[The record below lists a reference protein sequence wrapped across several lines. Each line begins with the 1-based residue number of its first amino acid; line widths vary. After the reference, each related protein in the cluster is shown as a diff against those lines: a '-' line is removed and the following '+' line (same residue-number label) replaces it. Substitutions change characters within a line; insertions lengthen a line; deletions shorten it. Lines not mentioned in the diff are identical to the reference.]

1 MFVILEHP
9 TSADCLSSGRPPE
22 PLPGHHTGDTGS
34 SLEHSPR
41 AWREQE
47 EPTWHLG
54 DGQCLKAITC
64 CCSLGEGRRGCGCVT
79 AVAPIPAP
87 SMGCL
92 SRALALCR
100 CWHALIASPIA
111 AVNLPRLGIQTSPS
125 LVMASHHSY
134 LLLQK
139 MKGLRN
145 AFIHVTV
152 CIILLCALNFQSG
165 TRRCLNHSNAAQSAP
180 AGRCP
185 FHRAHLLRA
194 ALRGH
199 PLHSKHTN
207 AAGPTAVSTFTPHCR
222 HLAAMLRVLQQP
234 CVVSNSEPLQNT
246 PSPSISFL
254 LLLQRPLSP
263 GTCQFLALTHRN
275 HPWQHSLHSQGS
287 QQQVA
292 KKTIE

>member
-22 PLPGHHTGDTGS
+22 PLPGHHTGDTRS

-41 AWREQE
+41 AWRERE

-199 PLHSKHTN
+199 PLHSTQMLPVPQQSPHLHPIADTWL
-207 AAGPTAVSTFTPHCR
+207 PCSEFCSSLVLFLTASLCKI
-222 HLAAMLRVLQQP
+222 HLLL
-234 CVVSNSEPLQNT
+234 
-246 PSPSISFL
+246 PSPSSSSFK
-254 LLLQRPLSP
+254 
-263 GTCQFLALTHRN
+263 GF
-275 HPWQHSLHSQGS
+275 
-287 QQQVA
+287 
-292 KKTIE
+292 